1 LKLNSKLTIFAQLQ
15 MNPLTAL
22 LQHIKRVV
30 IIGPESTGK
39 STLAR
44 QLAAHFGTEYADE
57 YAREYL
63 ENLGRAYTQED
74 MLLIARGQLLLEDK
88 TIAAAQNGIVFLD
101 TDLHVV
107 KVWSESKFGTC
118 DEEILKQ
125 IATRHYDLYILTHID
140 MPWQED
146 PLREHPEPEMREHFF
161 NIYNDIVQESSVPFV
176 VVNGNEAERLR
187 AAIKAVETVLLKQ

>member
-22 LQHIKRVV
+22 SQHIKRVV

-39 STLAR
+39 STLTR
-44 QLAAHFGTEYADE
+44 QLAAHFGTSYADE

-63 ENLGRAYTQED
+63 ENLGRAYTQD
-74 MLLIARGQLLLEDK
+74 DILLIARGQLLMEDK
-88 TIAAAQNGIVFLD
+88 VIAAAQNGIAFLD

-107 KVWSESKFGTC
+107 KVWSESKYGTC

-125 IATRHYDLYILTHID
+125 IAVRHYDLYILTHID

-176 VVNGNEAERLR
+176 MVNGNEEERLQT
-187 AAIKAVETVLLKQ
+187 AIRAVETILF

>member
-15 MNPLTAL
+15 INPLTAL
-22 LQHIKRVV
+22 SQHIKRVV

-39 STLAR
+39 STLTR
-44 QLAAHFGTEYADE
+44 QLATHFSTSYADE

-74 MLLIARGQLLLEDK
+74 MLLIARKQLLLEDK
-88 TIAAAQNGIVFLD
+88 TVAAAQNGIVFLD

-107 KVWSESKFGTC
+107 KVWSESKYGTC

-125 IATRHYDLYILTHID
+125 IAIRRYDLYILTHID

-146 PLREHPEPEMREHFF
+146 PLREHPGPEMREHFF
-161 NIYNDIVQESSVPFV
+161 NIYNDIVQESNVPFV
-176 VVNGNEAERLR
+176 LVNGNEDERLQ
-187 AAIKAVETVLLKQ
+187 AAIKAVGTMILK

>member
-1 LKLNSKLTIFAQLQ
+1 LKLNTKLTIFAQLQ

-22 LQHIKRVV
+22 SQHIKRVV

-39 STLAR
+39 STLTR
-44 QLAAHFGTEYADE
+44 QLAAHFGTGYADE

-63 ENLGRAYTQED
+63 EHLGRAYTQED
-74 MLLIARGQLLLEDK
+74 MLLIAKGQLLQEDK
-88 TIAAAQNGIVFLD
+88 TIAGAQNGIVFLD
-101 TDLHVV
+101 TDLHVI
-107 KVWSESKFGTC
+107 KVWSESKYGTC

-125 IATRHYDLYILTHID
+125 IAVRHYDLYILTHID

-161 NIYNDIVQESSVPFV
+161 NIYNDIVQESSTPFV
-176 VVNGNEAERLR
+176 VVNGNEEERLQ
-187 AAIKAVETVLLKQ
+187 AAIKAVETLLLKQ

>member
-15 MNPLTAL
+15 INHLTPLV
-22 LQHIKRVV
+22 QRIKRVV

-39 STLAR
+39 STLTR
-44 QLAAHFGTEYADE
+44 QLAEQFHTSFAGEF
-57 YAREYL
+57 AREYL
-63 ENLGRAYTQED
+63 ENLGRPYTQED
-74 MLLIARGQLLLEDK
+74 LM
-88 TIAAAQNGIVFLD
+88 TIAAGQIALEEQAVAAAKNNIIFLD

-107 KVWSESKFGTC
+107 KVWSESKYGSC

-125 IATRHYDLYILTHID
+125 IATRQYDLYILTHID

-161 NIYNDIVQESSVPFV
+161 NVYNDIVQHSGVPFV
-176 VVNGNEAERLR
+176 VVQGSEQERLK
-187 AAIKAVETVLLKQ
+187 AAIAAVNGLSGQ